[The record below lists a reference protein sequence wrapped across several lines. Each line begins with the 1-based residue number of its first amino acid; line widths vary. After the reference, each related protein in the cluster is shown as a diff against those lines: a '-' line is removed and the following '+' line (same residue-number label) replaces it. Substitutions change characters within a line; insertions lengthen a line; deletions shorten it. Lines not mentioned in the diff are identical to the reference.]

1 MAKPTKPIVAK
12 TTSSKAVKPVAK
24 TVKKVEKKP
33 VVKKVTAA
41 KKESAKPVPAK
52 VSVRKPSTRPT
63 AKKAVPAKAAQKKV
77 VPSKP
82 VAKPVVKKAAATKQ
96 VAKISATAK
105 PSHKPMVKKAVT
117 AKPVAKPLVKKVV
130 TAKPVAKPLVKKV
143 VTAKPV
149 AKPLVKKVVTA
160 KPVAKPLV
168 KKVVVT
174 KPVAKPEVKKAGV
187 AKPVVK
193 PAEKKA
199 VISKPVEKPVGK
211 KVAVVKPAEKTKK
224 GPVAPAGKKVGAAPR
239 EEPPQDP
246 SDVTIEKKL
255 IALYS
260 LQQIDSQVD
269 KIRIIRGELPLEVQ
283 DLEDEIAGLETR
295 IENYLQE
302 NGALEK
308 SVTEKKIS
316 IKDSQALIK
325 KYEEQ
330 QMNVRNN
337 REYDS
342 LTKEIEIQSL
352 EIQLSEKR
360 IREFQQALEAK
371 TEEINRFQSILSD
384 RKNDLDIKKNELDD
398 IVAETEKE
406 ENELIRN
413 SEINRKYI
421 EERLITAYT
430 RIRKNARNGLAVVQI
445 ERDACG
451 GCFNKI
457 PPQHQLDIRMHKK
470 IIVCEYCG
478 RILVDDGI
486 VNLVN

>member
-1 MAKPTKPIVAK
+1 
-12 TTSSKAVKPVAK
+12 
-24 TVKKVEKKP
+24 
-33 VVKKVTAA
+33 
-41 KKESAKPVPAK
+41 
-52 VSVRKPSTRPT
+52 
-63 AKKAVPAKAAQKKV
+63 
-77 VPSKP
+77 
-82 VAKPVVKKAAATKQ
+82 
-96 VAKISATAK
+96 
-105 PSHKPMVKKAVT
+105 
-117 AKPVAKPLVKKVV
+117 
-130 TAKPVAKPLVKKV
+130 
-143 VTAKPV
+143 
-149 AKPLVKKVVTA
+149 
-160 KPVAKPLV
+160 
-168 KKVVVT
+168 
-174 KPVAKPEVKKAGV
+174 
-187 AKPVVK
+187 
-193 PAEKKA
+193 
-199 VISKPVEKPVGK
+199 
-211 KVAVVKPAEKTKK
+211 
-224 GPVAPAGKKVGAAPR
+224 
-239 EEPPQDP
+239 
-246 SDVTIEKKL
+246 VTIEKKL

-302 NGALEK
+302 NSALEK
-308 SVTEKKIS
+308 SITEKKFS

-360 IREFQQALEAK
+360 IREFQLALEAK
-371 TEEINRFQSILSD
+371 TEEIDRFQSILTD
-384 RKNDLDIKKNELDD
+384 RKNDLEIKKNELDD

-406 ENELIRN
+406 ENDLIRN
-413 SEINRKYI
+413 SEINRKFI

-486 VNLVN
+486 VDSFR

>member
-1 MAKPTKPIVAK
+1 MAKTTKPNVAK
-12 TTSSKAVKPVAK
+12 TTPAKVVKPAAK
-24 TVKKVEKKP
+24 VEKKVEKKAVVKKDSVTKQGTAKPLAAKAAVKKLAIQAPAPRPAEKSAPKKAAPAKPAPKPATKKVVTSKPVVKP
-33 VVKKVTAA
+33 VVKKV
-41 KKESAKPVPAK
+41 
-52 VSVRKPSTRPT
+52 
-63 AKKAVPAKAAQKKV
+63 
-77 VPSKP
+77 
-82 VAKPVVKKAAATKQ
+82 
-96 VAKISATAK
+96 
-105 PSHKPMVKKAVT
+105 VT
-117 AKPVAKPLVKKVV
+117 
-130 TAKPVAKPLVKKV
+130 
-143 VTAKPV
+143 
-149 AKPLVKKVVTA
+149 
-160 KPVAKPLV
+160 
-168 KKVVVT
+168 
-174 KPVAKPEVKKAGV
+174 
-187 AKPVVK
+187 
-193 PAEKKA
+193 
-199 VISKPVEKPVGK
+199 SKPVEKPAVK
-211 KVAVVKPAEKTKK
+211 KVAPRKPAEKTLKEPVPAVVKK
-224 GPVAPAGKKVGAAPR
+224 TFAFAKQ
-239 EEPPQDP
+239 EPPQDL
-246 SDVTIEKKL
+246 SEVTIEKKL

-302 NGALEK
+302 NNALEK
-308 SVTEKKIS
+308 SITEKKFS

-360 IREFQQALEAK
+360 IREFQLALEAK
-371 TEEINRFQSILSD
+371 TEEINRFQSILAD
-384 RKNDLDIKKNELDD
+384 RKGDLEIKKNELDD

-413 SEINRKYI
+413 SEINRKFI

-486 VNLVN
+486 VNLVH